1 MVEFHAKSQQII
13 LVSMDQNQRQ
23 LIKKYLDVI
32 LRRKKII
39 IAFFLLGCAG
49 GLLTYIITP
58 KVYKSTSLIQYER
71 QRINPTVMSPDDVKT
86 RTQEVVSTVSQQVTS
101 RTSLET
107 IINDF
112 DLYPA
117 MRAAMPMEDV
127 VETMRARHI
136 DISPDT
142 GDIFKVSYEGRDPKK
157 VLLVTNALAAK
168 FIEENLRYRE
178 ERASETS
185 EYVKDELKM
194 AKEGLDKKEEVMRD
208 YKLQYY
214 NEMPEQLPNNMA
226 RLNALQEQY
235 QNNQTSMHDVERTR
249 IMVQEQITLR
259 KELLAQQVSGYS
271 MAPLVPGTPQGAAG
285 GGLAEINQLRRE
297 LQNLQARYTDKH
309 PEIRRVKKLLQE
321 LEEQYNGQIN
331 GKGEASADTDTGEAS
346 PANDVKAANIDPQI
360 EQLKQQLK
368 DQEYAIARLNN
379 EREEIKKQIEKYQ
392 KWVEAAPV
400 REAEWASLTRDYE
413 QLDQHYQALVAQGL
427 QAESARSLEMHQKG
441 SQFKII
447 DPAHFP
453 EKPYKPDFKKIM
465 LMAVGLGLG
474 IGCGLALGLE
484 LVGTSFKEP
493 DELETFLGLP
503 VVCAV
508 PKIYTKRDLSL
519 KKNWQYF
526 WGGLLFVAVALI
538 ALAAIYFWK
547 QGMIIL

>member
-1 MVEFHAKSQQII
+1 
-13 LVSMDQNQRQ
+13 MDQNQRQ

-32 LRRKKII
+32 LRQKKII
-39 IAFFLLGCAG
+39 IAFFLLGLVG
-49 GLLTYIITP
+49 GLFSYIKTP
-58 KVYKSTSLIQYER
+58 KVYQCTSLIQYER
-71 QRINPTVMSPDDVKT
+71 QRINPTAMSPDDVRT

-101 RTSLET
+101 RTSLEK
-107 IINDF
+107 IIKDF
-112 DLYPA
+112 DLYPE
-117 MRAAMPMEDV
+117 MRAVIPMEDV
-127 VETMRARHI
+127 VEAMRTRHI
-136 DISPDT
+136 NISPDE
-142 GDIFKVSYEGRDPKK
+142 GDIFKVSYEGRDPRK
-157 VLLVTNALAAK
+157 VLLVTNALSAK

-185 EYVKDELKM
+185 EYVQDELKM
-194 AKEGLDKKEEVMRD
+194 AKEGLDKKEAVMRD

-214 NEMPEQLPNNMA
+214 NEMPEQLANNMA

-235 QNNQTSMHDVERTR
+235 QNNQNSMHDVERTR

-259 KELLAQQVSGYS
+259 KQLVDQQLSGNS
-271 MAPLVPGTPQGAAG
+271 MAPLLPGPQQAAA

-321 LEEQYNGQIN
+321 LEEQHK
-331 GKGEASADTDTGEAS
+331 GKSFNEGEASSDTEQGS
-346 PANDVKAANIDPQI
+346 PSAVVQQTNIDPQI

-368 DQEYAIARLNN
+368 DQEYTIARLNN
-379 EREEIKKQIEKYQ
+379 EREDIRKQIEKYQ

-400 REAEWASLTRDYE
+400 REAEWAALTRDYD
-413 QLDQHYQALVAQGL
+413 QLDQHYQALVAQSL
-427 QAESARSLEMHQKG
+427 QAESAHSLEKQQKG

-447 DPAHFP
+447 DPAHLP
-453 EKPYKPDFKKIM
+453 EKPYKPDFRKIM
-465 LMAVGLGLG
+465 LMAVGVGLG
-474 IGCGLALGLE
+474 VGCCLVVGLE
-484 LVGTSFKEP
+484 LLGTSFKDP

-508 PKIYTKRDLSL
+508 PKIYTERELTK

-526 WGGLLFVAVALI
+526 WAGLLAVAVMLI
-538 ALAAIYFWK
+538 VLAVIYFWK